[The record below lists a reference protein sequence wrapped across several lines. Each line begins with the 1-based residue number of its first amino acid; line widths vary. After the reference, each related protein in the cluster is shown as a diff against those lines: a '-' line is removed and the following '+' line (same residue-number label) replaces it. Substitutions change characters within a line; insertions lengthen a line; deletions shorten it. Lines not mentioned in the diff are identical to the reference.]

1 MGGVEGDQV
10 ASEPRT
16 SPWLPTSATQGNP
29 QVLESMSWS
38 ETFRG
43 PFCSWPP
50 CDCLLSGPL
59 FLHCKPGS
67 SSTCS
72 WASGAR
78 CGAGLAQSWCQYPSV
93 QCMGRLGQWR
103 RLWVRGPWL
112 IPGLSSSP
120 SSPLQG
126 DVGGWVWGGPVCP
139 SLANRPKWEKLREG
153 RSASSPDYALI
164 MVSDCFL
171 VWASVSSSGK

>member
-1 MGGVEGDQV
+1 
-10 ASEPRT
+10 
-16 SPWLPTSATQGNP
+16 
-29 QVLESMSWS
+29 MSWS
-38 ETFRG
+38 QTFLG
-43 PFCSWPP
+43 PFCSCPP

-59 FLHCKPGS
+59 FLHYKPRS

-72 WASGAR
+72 WASGAW
-78 CGAGLAQSWCQYPSV
+78 CGAGLTQSWCQYPSV

-103 RLWVRGPWL
+103 RLRVRGPLL

-126 DVGGWVWGGPVCP
+126 DVGGMGGWGVRP
-139 SLANRPKWEKLREG
+139 SHANCLKWEKLREG
-153 RSASSPDYALI
+153 RSASNPDYALI